1 MCRVV
6 PGGVADSGWRVAG
19 FRDVECEEGVAGDP
33 PFGSARVGKAAS
45 PA

>member
-1 MCRVV
+1 MLSVR
-6 PGGVADSGWRVAG
+6 R
-19 FRDVECEEGVAGDP
+19 GVAGDP